1 VIVAEPVL
9 LQCPFPG
16 GDGFGAFDH
25 GVDGLDVVA
34 VALERPLP
42 DHAPVPGLL
51 PGAHGA
57 GGLQGLPVVEGV
69 AVTLQVIGQVI
80 GRLAGLRADDEPEP
94 RVLQPEQV
102 RRGEHSGVGDHDDL
116 AGVRVLVPEAGQDRH
131 DGLGLGLVALEQV
144 HGQREPRAVGEQPD
158 RHLRIDPALL
168 GHADLAQPV
177 LARGLEVERG
187 QVVEDQ
193 REPAP
198 AGGVGVAGIRD
209 GVAVVPLDDPSQAA
223 LRGGPRRGGN
233 ANLGQH
239 PHGVD
244 LAGRLDDPP
253 QHQRPE
259 RFVAHRGEPQCVI
272 DRAECVPQ
280 DQRAGGLHH
289 RAPRPVGRRR
299 GVQVQFQRLLARVP
313 TFPSGVQQQRQGRV
327 VVSRADVVDPDDVPA
342 ALVHDLHRRRAR
354 GGLHPAHERAHW
366 ARLAP
371 RLVTTSRHETAAHKP
386 ATPMITPQ

>member
-1 VIVAEPVL
+1 MAWMSWR
-9 LQCPFPG
+9 
-16 GDGFGAFDH
+16 
-25 GVDGLDVVA
+25 

-42 DHAPVPGLL
+42 DHAPVTGLL
-51 PGAHGA
+51 PGAHSA
-57 GGLQGLPVVEGV
+57 GGLQGLPVVKGV
-69 AVTLQVIGQVI
+69 AVALQVIGQVI

-94 RVLQPEQV
+94 RVLQREQV
-102 RRGEHSGVGDHDDL
+102 RRRQHPGVGDHDDL
-116 AGVRVLVPEAGQDRH
+116 AGVGVLVPEAGQDRH

-144 HGQREPRAVGEQPD
+144 HGQREPRAVVEQPD

-187 QVVEDQ
+187 QVIEDQ

-209 GVAVVPLDDPSQAA
+209 DVAVVPLDDPSQAA
-223 LRGGPRRGGN
+223 LRGGPRRGTD
-233 ANLGQH
+233 ADLGQH

-253 QHQRPE
+253 QNQRPE

-289 RAPRPVGRRR
+289 RPP
-299 GVQVQFQRLLARVP
+299 
-313 TFPSGVQQQRQGRV
+313 
-327 VVSRADVVDPDDVPA
+327 
-342 ALVHDLHRRRAR
+342 
-354 GGLHPAHERAHW
+354 
-366 ARLAP
+366 
-371 RLVTTSRHETAAHKP
+371 
-386 ATPMITPQ
+386 